1 VLLHVSG
8 LHLTSLGCTQMQ
20 LQLPLGLKRH
30 REMQGVQII
39 WKLVGAIASE
49 FGTRARHAWRPY
61 AVLAEL

>member
-1 VLLHVSG
+1 
-8 LHLTSLGCTQMQ
+8 MQ

-49 FGTRARHAWRPY
+49 FGTRARRAWRPY